1 MNRRLLRSGAF
12 FGAAA
17 VSLLAV
23 APAFAAAPVSQSSAQ
38 AINLSI
44 AGNSVISQ
52 EVTASHDGTS
62 EESVDNSTIPTLV
75 DLLPANTALAVGV
88 APQEAVANADG
99 TSYACAGLAGTGGG
113 LVKIGDE
120 RCELNGE
127 PLTLELG
134 SLDLGV
140 LPGTSGALTTALT
153 PLLGALGP
161 VLDQVVDAIAAG
173 LDGTPLGE
181 IGLSG
186 SLSAIEGSCFADP
199 DAAVGDTRLVDTS
212 GGSNATP
219 IAVTLPGVAQPLTL
233 VNLPANPP
241 PNTHVLVNL
250 DTVTQTLID
259 ALTIQLNTML
269 GAALVP
275 LAGPLA
281 GLLQDVQDQAIVVL
295 VDALQPLLQPLQEN
309 VLDITL
315 NQQVFGDNGRSIE
328 VTALDLQVLPALAE
342 FAGGSLIGGQIG
354 NVTCGPNTR
363 VVTDNPTDDPDPTP
377 TDGTEPPTV
386 VDAGAAGDDNTAAT
400 VLTATAA
407 LTLLAGSAGLIGY
420 RRMLVK

>member
-1 MNRRLLRSGAF
+1 MNRRLLRAGALT
-12 FGAAA
+12 GAAA

-23 APAFAAAPVSQSSAQ
+23 APAFAATVSQSSAQ

-52 EVTASHDGTS
+52 EVTAVHDGTS

-88 APQEAVANADG
+88 APQEAVANGDG

-153 PLLGALGP
+153 PLLGPLGG

-199 DAAVGDTRLVDTS
+199 DAAIGDARLVDTS

-219 IAVTLPGVAQPLTL
+219 IAVTLPGVAEPLTL
-233 VNLPANPP
+233 LNLPANPP

-259 ALTIQLNTML
+259 ALTVQLNTML
-269 GAALVP
+269 GEALVP
-275 LAGPLA
+275 LAGPLG
-281 GLLQDVQDQAIVVL
+281 GLLQQVQDQAIVVL
-295 VDALQPLLQPLQEN
+295 VEALQPLLQPLQDN
-309 VLDITL
+309 ILDITL
-315 NQQVFGDNGRSIE
+315 NKQVFGDAGRSIV
-328 VTALDLQVLPALAE
+328 VTALDLQVLPALAQ
-342 FAGGSLIGGQIG
+342 FAGGSLIGGEIG
-354 NVTCGPNTR
+354 KVSCGPNSR
-363 VVTDNPTDDPDPTP
+363 VAAPTPTPDPTP
-377 TDGTEPPTV
+377 TDGTQPPTV
-386 VDAGAAGDDNTAAT
+386 VDAGAAGSDNTART

-420 RRMLVK
+420 RRMLIK

>member
-1 MNRRLLRSGAF
+1 MNRRLLRFGAIT
-12 FGAAA
+12 GAAA

-23 APAFAAAPVSQSSAQ
+23 APAFAATVSQSTAQ

-52 EVTASHDGTS
+52 EVTAVHDGTS
-62 EESVDNSTIPTLV
+62 EESVDNSTIPTLL

-99 TSYACAGLAGTGGG
+99 TSFACAGIAGTGGG
-113 LVKIGDE
+113 VVKVGDE

-140 LPGTSGALTTALT
+140 LPGPSGALSTALE

-161 VLDQVVDAIAAG
+161 VLDQVVDAIVDG
-173 LDGTPLGE
+173 VGGTPIGE

-186 SLSAIEGSCFADP
+186 SLSVIEGSCFADP

-212 GGSNATP
+212 GGTNATP
-219 IAVTLPGVAQPLTL
+219 ISVTLPGVAEPIVLL
-233 VNLPANPP
+233 NLPANPP
-241 PNTHVLVNL
+241 PNTEVVVEL
-250 DTVTQTLID
+250 DQVTQTLID
-259 ALTIQLNTML
+259 ALEVQLNTMVQE
-269 GAALVP
+269 ALVP
-275 LAGPLA
+275 LAGPLV
-281 GLLQDVQDQAIVVL
+281 GVLQQVQDQAVVVL

-309 VLDITL
+309 ILNITL
-315 NQQVFGDNGRSIE
+315 NQQTFGDNGRSIE
-328 VTALDLQVLPALAE
+328 VTALDIQVLPALAE
-342 FAGGSLIGGQIG
+342 FAGGSLVGGQIG
-354 NVTCGPNTR
+354 NVTCGPNSR
-363 VVTDNPTDDPDPTP
+363 VTVDEPTPNPTP
-377 TDGTEPPTV
+377 TDNPEPPTV
-386 VDAGAAGDDNTAAT
+386 VDAGAAGDDGTARA

-420 RRMLVK
+420 RRMLNK

>member
-12 FGAAA
+12 IGAAA

-23 APAFAAAPVSQSSAQ
+23 APAFAATVSQSSAQ

-52 EVTASHDGTS
+52 EVTAAHDGTS

-88 APQEAVANADG
+88 APQEAVANGDG
-99 TSYACAGLAGTGGG
+99 TSYACAGIAGTGGG
-113 LVKIGDE
+113 LVKVGDE

-140 LPGTSGALTTALT
+140 LPGPSGALTTALE

-161 VLDQVVDAIAAG
+161 VLDQVVDAIVAG
-173 LDGTPLGE
+173 VGDTPLGE

-199 DAAVGDTRLVDTS
+199 DAAVGDTRLVDSS

-219 IAVTLPGVAQPLTL
+219 IAVSLPGVAEPLTL
-233 VNLPANPP
+233 LNLPANPP

-269 GAALVP
+269 GEALVP

-281 GLLQDVQDQAIVVL
+281 GLLQQVQDQALVVL
-295 VDALQPLLQPLQEN
+295 VDALQPLLQPLQDN

-315 NQQVFGDNGRSIE
+315 NKQVSGDAGRSIE
-328 VTALDLQVLPALAE
+328 VTALDLQVLPALAQ
-342 FAGGSLIGGQIG
+342 FAGGSLIGGEIG
-354 NVTCGPNTR
+354 KVSCGPNTR
-363 VVTDNPTDDPDPTP
+363 VAAPTPTPEPTP
-377 TDGTEPPTV
+377 TDGTQPPTV
-386 VDAGAAGDDNTAAT
+386 VDAGAAGSDNTART

-420 RRMLVK
+420 RRMLIK

>member
-1 MNRRLLRSGAF
+1 MNRRLLRSSAIIGT
-12 FGAAA
+12 AA

-23 APAFAAAPVSQSSAQ
+23 APAYAATVSQSSAQ

-52 EVTASHDGTS
+52 EVTAVHDGTS
-62 EESVDNSTIPTLV
+62 EQSVDNSTIPTLV

-88 APQEAVANADG
+88 APQEAVANANG
-99 TSYACAGLAGTGGG
+99 TSFACAGLAGTGGG
-113 LVKIGDE
+113 LVKVGDE

-127 PLTLELG
+127 PLTLNLG

-140 LPGTSGALTTALT
+140 LPGPSGALTTALE

-161 VLDQVVDAIAAG
+161 VLDQVVDAIV
-173 LDGTPLGE
+173 DGVGDTPLGE

-199 DAAVGDTRLVDTS
+199 DSAVGDTRLVDSS

-219 IAVTLPGVAQPLTL
+219 IAVTLPGVAEPLTL
-233 VNLPANPP
+233 LNLPANPP
-241 PNTHVLVNL
+241 PNTEVVVGL

-259 ALTIQLNTML
+259 ALTVQLNTML
-269 GAALVP
+269 GEALVP
-275 LAGPLA
+275 LAGPLT
-281 GLLQDVQDQAIVVL
+281 GLLQQVQDAAL
-295 VDALQPLLQPLQEN
+295 VPLVAALQPLLQPLQDN
-309 VLDITL
+309 VLNITL
-315 NQQVFGDNGRSIE
+315 NKQVPGDNGRSIE
-328 VTALDLQVLPALAE
+328 VTALDLQVLPALAQ
-342 FAGGSLIGGQIG
+342 FAGGSLIGGEIG
-354 NVTCGPNTR
+354 KVSCGPNTR
-363 VVTDNPTDDPDPTP
+363 VTVDEPTPNPTPSDDPR
-377 TDGTEPPTV
+377 PPTV
-386 VDAGAAGDDNTAAT
+386 VDAGARGDGTAAA

-420 RRMLVK
+420 RRMLSK

>member
-1 MNRRLLRSGAF
+1 LNRRLLRSGAF
-12 FGAAA
+12 IGAAA

-23 APAFAAAPVSQSSAQ
+23 APAFAATVSQSSAQ

-52 EVTASHDGTS
+52 EVTAAHDGTS

-88 APQEAVANADG
+88 APQEAVANGDG

-113 LVKIGDE
+113 LVKVGDE

-127 PLTLELG
+127 PLTLDLG
-134 SLDLGV
+134 SLDLGT
-140 LPGTSGALTTALT
+140 LPGPSGALTTALE

-161 VLDQVVDAIAAG
+161 VLDQVVDAIVAG
-173 LDGTPLGE
+173 VGDTPLGE

-219 IAVTLPGVAQPLTL
+219 IAVSLPGVAEPLTL

-269 GAALVP
+269 DGALQP

-281 GLLQDVQDQAIVVL
+281 GLLQQVQDQALVVL
-295 VDALQPLLQPLQEN
+295 VDALQPLLQPLQDN

-315 NQQVFGDNGRSIE
+315 NKQVSGDAGRSIE
-328 VTALDLQVLPALAE
+328 VTALDLQVLPALAQ

-354 NVTCGPNTR
+354 KVSCGPNTR
-363 VVTDNPTDDPDPTP
+363 VTVDEPTPTPTP
-377 TDGTEPPTV
+377 TDGTQPPTV
-386 VDAGAAGDDNTAAT
+386 VDAGAAGPDNTART

-420 RRMLVK
+420 RRMLIK

>member
-12 FGAAA
+12 IGAAA

-23 APAFAAAPVSQSSAQ
+23 APAFAATVSQSSAQ
-38 AINLSI
+38 ALNLSI
-44 AGNSVISQ
+44 AGNAVISQ
-52 EVTASHDGTS
+52 EVTAAHDGTS

-75 DLLPANTALAVGV
+75 DLLPANTALGVGV
-88 APQEAVANADG
+88 APQEAVANGDG
-99 TSYACAGLAGTGGG
+99 TSYACAGIAGTGGG
-113 LVKIGDE
+113 LVKVGDE

-140 LPGTSGALTTALT
+140 LPGPSGALTTALE

-161 VLDQVVDAIAAG
+161 VLDQVVDAIVAG
-173 LDGTPLGE
+173 VGDTPLGE

-199 DAAVGDTRLVDTS
+199 DAAVGDTRLVDSS

-219 IAVTLPGVAQPLTL
+219 IAVSLPGVAEPLTL
-233 VNLPANPP
+233 LNLPANPP
-241 PNTHVLVNL
+241 PNTQLLVDL

-259 ALTIQLNTML
+259 ALTVQLNTML
-269 GAALVP
+269 GEALVP

-281 GLLQDVQDQAIVVL
+281 GLLQQVQDQALVVL
-295 VDALQPLLQPLQEN
+295 VDALQPLLAPLQEN

-315 NQQVFGDNGRSIE
+315 NKQVVGDGGRSIE
-328 VTALDLQVLPALAE
+328 VTAIDLQVLPAIAQ
-342 FAGGSLIGGQIG
+342 FAGGSLVGGEIGK
-354 NVTCGPNTR
+354 VSCGPNTR
-363 VVTDNPTDDPDPTP
+363 VAAPTPTPEPTP

-386 VDAGAAGDDNTAAT
+386 VNAGAAGSDNTAAT

-420 RRMLVK
+420 RRMLIK

>member
-12 FGAAA
+12 IGAAA

-23 APAFAAAPVSQSSAQ
+23 APAFAATVSQSSAQ

-52 EVTASHDGTS
+52 EVTAAHDGTS

-88 APQEAVANADG
+88 APQEAVANGDG
-99 TSYACAGLAGTGGG
+99 TSFACAGLAGTGGG
-113 LVKIGDE
+113 LVKVGDE

-140 LPGTSGALTTALT
+140 LPGPSGALTTALE

-161 VLDQVVDAIAAG
+161 VLDQVVDAIVG
-173 LDGTPLGE
+173 GIGGTPLGE
-181 IGLSG
+181 IGLTG

-199 DAAVGDTRLVDTS
+199 DAAVGDTRLVDSS

-219 IAVTLPGVAQPLTL
+219 IAVSLPGVAQPLTL

-241 PNTHVLVNL
+241 PNTHVLVDL
-250 DTVTQTLID
+250 DDVTQTLID
-259 ALTIQLNTML
+259 ALTVQLNTML
-269 GAALVP
+269 DGALQP

-281 GLLQDVQDQAIVVL
+281 GLLQQVQDQALVVL

-315 NQQVFGDNGRSIE
+315 NKQTFGDNGRSIE
-328 VTALDLQVLPALAE
+328 VTALDLQVLPALAQ

-354 NVTCGPNTR
+354 TVTCGPNSR
-363 VVTDNPTDDPDPTP
+363 VAGPTPSPEPTP

-386 VDAGAAGDDNTAAT
+386 VDAGAAGAGNTAQT

-420 RRMLVK
+420 RRMLLK

>member
-1 MNRRLLRSGAF
+1 LNRRLLRSGAF
-12 FGAAA
+12 IGAAA

-23 APAFAAAPVSQSSAQ
+23 APVFAAAPVSQSSAQ

-75 DLLPANTALAVGV
+75 DLLPVNTALAVGV

-99 TSYACAGLAGTGGG
+99 TSYACAGIAGTGGG
-113 LVKIGDE
+113 LVKVGNE

-127 PLTLELG
+127 PLTLDLG
-134 SLDLGV
+134 SLDLGT
-140 LPGTSGALTTALT
+140 LPGPSGALTTALE

-161 VLDQVVDAIAAG
+161 VLDQVVDAVVDGIA
-173 LDGTPLGE
+173 DTPLGE
-181 IGLSG
+181 IGLTG
-186 SLSAIEGSCFADP
+186 SLSAIEGSCYADP
-199 DAAVGDTRLVDTS
+199 DAAVGDTRLVDSS
-212 GGSNATP
+212 GGSDATP
-219 IAVTLPGVAQPLTL
+219 ISVSLPGVAEPIVLL
-233 VNLPANPP
+233 NLPANPP

-259 ALTIQLNTML
+259 ALTVQLNTMVQ
-269 GAALVP
+269 GALVP
-275 LAGPLA
+275 LAGPLV
-281 GLLQDVQDQAIVVL
+281 GLLQQVQDQVVVVL

-309 VLDITL
+309 VLDILL
-315 NQQVFGDNGRSIE
+315 NKQVVGDAGRSIE
-328 VTALDLQVLPALAE
+328 VTALEIDVLPALAQ
-342 FAGGSLIGGQIG
+342 FAGGSLVGGEIGK
-354 NVTCGPNTR
+354 VSCGPNTR
-363 VVTDNPTDDPDPTP
+363 VTVDEPDPDPTP

-386 VDAGAAGDDNTAAT
+386 VDSGARGDGNTART

-407 LTLLAGSAGLIGY
+407 LTLLAGTAGLIGY
-420 RRMLVK
+420 RRMLIK

>member
-1 MNRRLLRSGAF
+1 LNRRLLRSGAF
-12 FGAAA
+12 IGAAA

-23 APAFAAAPVSQSSAQ
+23 APAFAATVSQSSAQ

-52 EVTASHDGTS
+52 EVTAAHDGTS

-88 APQEAVANADG
+88 APQEAVANGDG

-113 LVKIGDE
+113 LVKVGDE

-127 PLTLELG
+127 PLTLDLG
-134 SLDLGV
+134 SLDLGT
-140 LPGTSGALTTALT
+140 LPGPSGALTTALE

-161 VLDQVVDAIAAG
+161 VLDQVVDAIVAG
-173 LDGTPLGE
+173 VGDTPLGE

-199 DAAVGDTRLVDTS
+199 DAAVGDTRLVDSS

-219 IAVTLPGVAQPLTL
+219 IAVSLPGVAEPLTL

-269 GAALVP
+269 DGALQP

-281 GLLQDVQDQAIVVL
+281 GLLQQVQDQALVVL
-295 VDALQPLLQPLQEN
+295 VDALQPLLQPLQDN

-315 NQQVFGDNGRSIE
+315 NKQVSGDAGRSIE
-328 VTALDLQVLPALAE
+328 VTALDLQVLPALAQ

-354 NVTCGPNTR
+354 KVSCGPNTR
-363 VVTDNPTDDPDPTP
+363 VTVDEPTPTPTP
-377 TDGTEPPTV
+377 TDGTQPPTV
-386 VDAGAAGDDNTAAT
+386 VDAGAAGPDNTART

-420 RRMLVK
+420 RRMLIK